1 MTNNPNSSNEQ
12 VDAEQP
18 LMTHL
23 LEMRD
28 RLLRAVIA
36 ILVVF
41 AVLFAFSSDLFEFIA
56 RPYIETLVG
65 SKMISTGPIDP
76 FFTPMKLALVLAI
89 FIAMPMILYQLWA
102 FVAPGLYQHE
112 KKLVLP
118 LLASSIVLFY
128 IGMAFAYFVV
138 FPLLFQYIGSI
149 SLPGVENQPDISRY
163 LDIVLKLFFAF
174 GVAFEVPIAT
184 IIVIYTGM
192 ATPESLA
199 EKRPYI
205 VVAAFV
211 IGMLL
216 TPPDMISQ
224 TLLAIPMWLLF
235 EIGLIASRYF
245 LRLKRDREREL
256 EEEDNLNSDD
266 EMDSELDRYE
276 AEEHSIT
283 KPGAE
288 EDKGQ

>member
-1 MTNNPNSSNEQ
+1 
-12 VDAEQP
+12 
-18 LMTHL
+18 MTHL

-36 ILVVF
+36 VLVVF
-41 AVLFAFSSDLFEFIA
+41 AVLFAFSNDLFEFIA
-56 RPYIETLVG
+56 RPYIESLVG

-76 FFTPMKLALVLAI
+76 FFTPMKLALVTAI
-89 FIAMPMILYQLWA
+89 FISMPIILYQLWA

-128 IGMAFAYFVV
+128 IGMAFAYLVV

-192 ATPESLA
+192 TTPESLA

-235 EIGLIASRYF
+235 EVGLVASRYF

-256 EEEDNLNSDD
+256 DEEESLNSDD
-266 EMDSELDRYE
+266 EMESELDRYE
-276 AEEHSIT
+276 ADEKSIS
-283 KPGAE
+283 KPGGE
-288 EDKGQ
+288 EEKGQ

>member
-28 RLLRAVIA
+28 RLVRAVIA
-36 ILVVF
+36 VLIVF
-41 AVLFAFSSDLFEFIA
+41 AVMFAFSNNLFEFIA
-56 RPYIETLVG
+56 KPYLESLIG

-76 FFTPMKLALVLAI
+76 FFTPMKLALVAAI
-89 FIAMPMILYQLWA
+89 FIAMPIILYQVWA
-102 FVAPGLYQHE
+102 FIAPGLYQHE
-112 KKLVLP
+112 KKLVVP
-118 LLASSIVLFY
+118 LLGSSIILFY

-138 FPLLFQYIGSI
+138 FPLLFKYIGSI
-149 SLPGVENQPDISRY
+149 ALPGVENQPDIGRY
-163 LDIVLKLFFAF
+163 LDIVIKLFFAF

-192 ATPESLA
+192 TTPESLA

-205 VVAAFV
+205 IVAAFI

-224 TLLAIPMWLLF
+224 TLLAVPMWLLF
-235 EIGLIASRYF
+235 EVGLIASRYF
-245 LRLKRDREREL
+245 LRIKREREVEK
-256 EEEDNLNSDD
+256 EEESPDSDED
-266 EMDSELDRYE
+266 MDSTLDRYE
-276 AEEHSIT
+276 AEEQNINNPKH
-283 KPGAE
+283 
-288 EDKGQ
+288 EDKGE